1 MKKASGILVNK
12 DHDYAYIDTFIDFLE
27 RIIGIIMKLFDK
39 LGSIGGSKDA
49 TTASDA
55 AIPTNG

>member
-1 MKKASGILVNK
+1 MKKASGILINK

-39 LGSIGGSKDA
+39 LGSIGGKA
-49 TTASDA
+49 TTSTDA
-55 AIPTNG
+55 ATPTNG

>member
-27 RIIGIIMKLFDK
+27 RIINIIMGVFEK
-39 LGSIGGSKDA
+39 LGSLGGSKDA
-49 TTASDA
+49 TSSSDA
-55 AIPTNG
+55 ATPTNG